1 MGSVQQQI
9 KRTRLFTALVMLVL
23 LLCAVVIVLSQLDIL
38 QQPVLYFKYVQIHAF
53 MDLFAI
59 VVAAMAFAVGWHQ
72 HKRSLKTVILTSA
85 FFAGA
90 WLDAGHMLSFPDM
103 PYFITPNAISDSIR
117 FWLAARL
124 VTALALLAFALYS
137 MFARGSKGNRYLGL
151 GLAIALVFA
160 VYWVVVKNLG
170 ALPSTFQPDLGY
182 TTFTLWAEY
191 LIIGVYLLAAL
202 ILMPV
207 AWYRGLP
214 ARLVYIV
221 VAILILALA
230 EVIVVQNNHRNDLFD
245 LIAHAYKAVAYLFV
259 YWAIFVEAVQEPY
272 DLLKES
278 EQTLALSENK
288 FRGLLEFAPDAVLV
302 LNESDEIITMNQ
314 MAETMF
320 GVSRADAVGTD
331 GLGLVPVWEEN
342 LESPE
347 IMCQRM
353 SGAWFPAEVN
363 RGQLQT
369 PGGINT
375 MVVVRD
381 ISERKRL
388 HQTFVDQLTH
398 DALTGLPNR
407 TLIIGRLQHSLVDAK
422 MTGYSVAVH
431 SLNIDFFK
439 KVNDTFG
446 YSCGDDVLRQC
457 VERLTGLLAPGDTL
471 ARYGGDEFI
480 IVQNRMDSLDQAA
493 MFAAQLLSAMRIP
506 FCIRDQKVFLSASIG
521 IAVYPQDETTEEG
534 LLHKA
539 NVAMS
544 SVKRDG
550 KDANRFYVAS
560 MDEYLRD
567 RFVLEGHLHNAVQA
581 GELLLHYQPKVHSST
596 GDLMGVEALVR
607 WQHPTLGLVPPGD
620 FIPIAEDSGLI
631 AEIGLWVLQ
640 EACRQA
646 CVWHAQGLPL
656 LRISVNLSARQFHQ
670 ADLPAKIRQVLDE
683 SGLDPTLLELEITE
697 SAVMRDTES
706 AISALNSLKEL
717 GVCLSIDDFGTG
729 YSSLSYLKQFPI
741 DVLKI
746 DRSFVKDVMTD
757 PDDAAIAKAIVGLA
771 HGLGLEVIAEGVET
785 QAQAQFMQAIGC
797 DYMQGYYFNPPLEP
811 EAFAQRYFLH

>member
-1 MGSVQQQI
+1 MSSLRGQV
-9 KRTRLFTALVMLVL
+9 KRTRQHAALLVLVLFLCALVV
-23 LLCAVVIVLSQLDIL
+23 VLSQLDSL
-38 QQPVLYFKYVQIHAF
+38 QQSITYFKYVQIHAF

-59 VVAAMAFAVGWHQ
+59 VVAVMAFAVGWHQ
-72 HKRSLKTVILTSA
+72 HKKSLKTVVLTSA
-85 FFAGA
+85 LLAGA

-117 FWLAARL
+117 FWLAARF
-124 VTALALLAFALYS
+124 VTALALLVFALCCIYGKG
-137 MFARGSKGNRYLGL
+137 RQGNRYVGL
-151 GLAIALVFA
+151 GLAISLVLI
-160 VYWVVVKNLG
+160 VYWLVVQDYSV
-170 ALPSTFQPDLGY
+170 LPSTFEPDQGH
-182 TTFTLWAEY
+182 TTFTIWAEY
-191 LIIGVYLLAAL
+191 LIIGLYLLAAL
-202 ILMPV
+202 LLIPL
-207 AWYRGLP
+207 AWCRGLP
-214 ARLVYIV
+214 ESLVYLSIAALV
-221 VAILILALA
+221 LALA
-230 EVIVVQNNHRNDLFD
+230 EIIVVQNNNHNDLLD
-245 LIAHAYKAVAYLFV
+245 LISHGYKAIAYIFL

-272 DLLKES
+272 ERLKES

-302 LNESDEIITMNQ
+302 LNESDKIVTMNQ

-320 GVSRADAVGTD
+320 GVSRAQAVGTD
-331 GLGLVPVWEEN
+331 GLLLVPVWEEN
-342 LESPE
+342 IENPE

-369 PGGINT
+369 PEGVNT

-422 MTGYSVAVH
+422 MTGTSLAIH

-446 YSCGDDVLRQC
+446 YSCGDEVLRQC
-457 VERLTGLLAPGDTL
+457 VNRLTGLLAPGDTL

-480 IVQNRMDSLDQAA
+480 VVQNRMDNLNQAA
-493 MFAAQLLSAMRIP
+493 EFAGQLLCAMRIP
-506 FCIRDQKVFLSASIG
+506 FDIREQKVFLSASIG
-521 IAVYPQDETTEEG
+521 IALYPQDETTEEG

-550 KDANRFYVAS
+550 KDAYRFYVAT
-560 MDEYLRD
+560 MDEYLRA
-567 RFVLEGHLHNAVQA
+567 RFMLEGHLHNAVQA
-581 GELLLHYQPKVHSST
+581 GELLLHYQPKIHSAT

-607 WQHPTLGLVPPGD
+607 WQHPTLGLIPPGD
-620 FIPIAEDSGLI
+620 FIPIAEDTGLI

-646 CVWHAQGLPL
+646 RVWQNQGLPQ
-656 LRISVNLSARQFHQ
+656 LRISVNLSARQFQHP
-670 ADLPAKIRQVLDE
+670 DLPEKIRQVLDDT
-683 SGLDPTLLELEITE
+683 GLNPTLLELELTE
-697 SAVMRDTES
+697 STVMRDTES
-706 AISALNSLKEL
+706 AIAALQLLKNL
-717 GVCLSIDDFGTG
+717 GVYLSIDDFGTG

-741 DVLKI
+741 DILKI
-746 DRSFVKDVMTD
+746 DRSFVKDVMVD

-771 HGLGLEVIAEGVET
+771 HGLGLEVVAEGVES
-785 QAQAQFMQAIGC
+785 QAQAQFMKDIGC
-797 DYMQGYYFNPPLEP
+797 DYMQGYYFNPPLAP
-811 EAFAQRYFLH
+811 EAFAQHYL